1 MAGNFFDVAG
11 SVAMQSDIL
20 NESLQLLIYGM
31 GTVFIFLYVL
41 VLATSG
47 MSWVVARFAPEPEP
61 LKPAKRPSQP
71 SRAVHPDVLKAI
83 GLAVQEHRRER
94 R

>member
-1 MAGNFFDVAG
+1 
-11 SVAMQSDIL
+11 MQSDLL
-20 NESLQLLIYGM
+20 NEALQLLIYGM

-47 MSWVVARFAPEPEP
+47 MSWFVTRFAPEPEP
-61 LKPAKRPSQP
+61 YKPSKRVAKANTTQ
-71 SRAVHPDVLKAI
+71 VDPDVLKAI
-83 GLAVQEHRRER
+83 GLAVQEYRRER

>member
-1 MAGNFFDVAG
+1 
-11 SVAMQSDIL
+11 MQSDLL
-20 NESLQLLIYGM
+20 NEAIQLLIYGM

-47 MSWVVARFAPEPEP
+47 MSWLVTRFAPEPEP
-61 LKPAKRPSQP
+61 SKPIKRVAKSNPP
-71 SRAVHPDVLKAI
+71 KVDPDVLKAI
-83 GLAVQEHRRER
+83 GLAVQEYRRER